1 MAKIK
6 FTDKQ
11 KRILK
16 RLAEGAKIRAYTPS
30 HGRQCF
36 ESDEDGL
43 KATLYLTLTM
53 RALRDKGAVLC
64 LDNCNCIITE
74 TGLKAAGLINPI
86 ED

>member
-1 MAKIK
+1 MAKVK

-11 KRILK
+11 KRVLN

-43 KATLYLTLTM
+43 RATLYLTLTM

-64 LDNCNCIITE
+64 LDNNYCMITG
-74 TGLKAAGLINPI
+74 TGLRAAGLVNPI